1 MFATLVNTFGNGAY
15 LTTGALFLTRS
26 VGLRPAEVALG
37 LSAAA
42 FAGMLLTTPMGYLVD
57 RWGPREVQIGA
68 LLVLAAGYAG
78 LTLVGGV
85 WSFAPLACAI
95 AVGDATVKAATGAMI
110 AGAVPPADRVRVRAY
125 VRSTIN
131 AGIGLGTLAG
141 SVPLLLDRRSGY
153 LAVLLFN
160 AATGVV
166 AALILGRATRVRPA
180 TRSANSPALVA
191 LRDRPFLAFALVD
204 GLVGALFNDLLSLAL
219 PLWLVAST
227 HASPTLVSAALLVNT
242 AGCVTLQVWAARG
255 THTAREAIAV
265 TRRGAFFVAGACV
278 LFAATADRPAW
289 LVAVLVLAAA
299 VVHVLGELWLSS
311 ATFAVIFDLAPD
323 WAQGQYQGA
332 YQTGRQIGNM
342 AAPPV
347 LTALVIGLGA
357 PGWLGLTAIFVTAGL
372 VSARIIRWGLE
383 RQERSASAADSSE
396 VRAAGTMAGSPG
408 SAMSTPPSSSTSS
421 AGSSSSSTGN
431 VADPSGASPATSVSA
446 NSRA

>member
-1 MFATLVNTFGNGAY
+1 
-15 LTTGALFLTRS
+15 
-26 VGLRPAEVALG
+26 
-37 LSAAA
+37 
-42 FAGMLLTTPMGYLVD
+42 
-57 RWGPREVQIGA
+57 
-68 LLVLAAGYAG
+68 
-78 LTLVGGV
+78 
-85 WSFAPLACAI
+85 
-95 AVGDATVKAATGAMI
+95 MI

-180 TRSANSPALVA
+180 TRPANGPALVA

-255 THTAREAIAV
+255 THTAHDAMAV

-278 LFAATADRPAW
+278 LFAATAGRPSW
-289 LVAVLVLAAA
+289 LVAALVIAAA

-357 PGWLGLTAIFVTAGL
+357 PGWLGLTAIFVAAGL
-372 VSARIIRWGLE
+372 VSPRIIRWGLT
-383 RQERSASAADSSE
+383 RQEGRSIPESAVDSID
-396 VRAAGTMAGSPG
+396 VRAAGTTAGSPG
-408 SAMSTPPSSSTSS
+408 SAASTPPSSSTSS
-421 AGSSSSSTGN
+421 AGNSSSRTSSGN
-431 VADPSGASPATSVSA
+431 ACVAADRSGASPATNVSA
-446 NSRA
+446 SSRA

>member
-1 MFATLVNTFGNGAY
+1 
-15 LTTGALFLTRS
+15 
-26 VGLRPAEVALG
+26 
-37 LSAAA
+37 
-42 FAGMLLTTPMGYLVD
+42 
-57 RWGPREVQIGA
+57 
-68 LLVLAAGYAG
+68 
-78 LTLVGGV
+78 
-85 WSFAPLACAI
+85 
-95 AVGDATVKAATGAMI
+95 
-110 AGAVPPADRVRVRAY
+110 

-153 LAVLLFN
+153 LAVLLFD
-160 AATGVV
+160 AATCVV
-166 AALILGRATRVRPA
+166 AALVLSRAARVRPA
-180 TRSANSPALVA
+180 TRPAEAPTLVA

-219 PLWLVAST
+219 PLWLVAHT
-227 HASPTLVSAALLVNT
+227 RASPALVSAALLVNT

-255 THTAREAIAV
+255 THTAREAVAV
-265 TRRGAFFVAGACV
+265 TRRGAFFVAAACV
-278 LFAATADRPAW
+278 LFAATAGRPSW

-342 AAPPV
+342 TAPPV

-357 PGWLGLTAIFVTAGL
+357 PGWLGLSAIFVTAGL
-372 VSARIIRWGLE
+372 ASARIIRWGLE
-383 RQERSASAADSSE
+383 RQERSASAADSSD

-408 SAMSTPPSSSTSS
+408 SAASTPPSSSTSS
-421 AGSSSSSTGN
+421 AGSSSSRTGN
-431 VADPSGASPATSVSA
+431 AADRNGASPATNVSA
-446 NSRA
+446 SSRA